1 MFCQKTTAPQ
11 KIQNTISLQ
20 EKKRIVKAKTH
31 REKKRNGYKE
41 NVFDVSEKLDKKKSG
56 VLLEFFILVRLMQ
69 WVVFLPVDNDFY
81 RFDEQKIH
89 ISAC

>member
-1 MFCQKTTAPQ
+1 M
-11 KIQNTISLQ
+11 
-20 EKKRIVKAKTH
+20 
-31 REKKRNGYKE
+31 
-41 NVFDVSEKLDKKKSG
+41 FDVSEKLDKKKSG